1 MKHFK
6 KKALALG
13 VVLPSLAFSVF
24 AEETM
29 EEVVVT
35 GSFIKGS
42 PEDASLPIDV
52 ISRADLEDF
61 GNPSVLEMIQNLSV
75 TSGNIGETNQFDSR
89 GGQGNEGM
97 TTANLRGL
105 GSARTLVLFN
115 GKRHVATEAYGVD
128 ISAIPSI
135 AIGRLGITSKA
146 LSFAHRI
153 RT

>member
-1 MKHFK
+1 MKNFRN
-6 KKALALG
+6 KALALG
-13 VVLPSLAFSVF
+13 VVLPSLAFGISA
-24 AEETM
+24 AEVI

-52 ISRADLEDF
+52 ISRGDLEDF
-61 GNPSVLEMIQNLSV
+61 GNPSILEMVQNLSV

-97 TTANLRGL
+97 TTINLRGL

-115 GKRHVATEAYGVD
+115 GKRHVSTESNGVD

-135 AIGRLGITSKA
+135 A
-146 LSFAHRI
+146 
-153 RT
+153 